1 MLWVCFLEPYYNGYV
16 VSSSYIIMIGNNSE
30 CVGGKCIVPLNV
42 TGIVPRSLKRV
53 SRRPSGYTVGQG
65 ERGRGGRRVVGGRE
79 RWEGGRGMGRK
90 GGVGRV
96 GEEWESGV

>member
-65 ERGRGGRRVVGGRE
+65 ERGRGGVGGRE
-79 RWEGGRGMGRK
+79 GEGWGGKEGWGGWERSGRAGY
-90 GGVGRV
+90 
-96 GEEWESGV
+96 ELYSNI